1 MIGDILYIVERYWPL
16 LLEGLKNT
24 IIITA
29 ASYSIGIALGLSLAL
44 IRSYGP
50 KALAAAV
57 TAYVEVFRGTPMLI
71 QLFIIYYSLPAFGI
85 VLDPLTAAII
95 AIGLNSGAYQSEY
108 FRGAIAAIPRGQ
120 WEAALSIGLKKWA
133 AVRYVI
139 LPQAWRV
146 ALPALTN
153 ELIYLLKYSSIA
165 YFVTVPELVFI
176 GKYIGSRTYM
186 YLQVYTVITVI
197 YVTLALTISEGMS
210 RLERRL
216 SVPGI
221 SITGRGQ

>member
-1 MIGDILYIVERYWPL
+1 MIDDILYIVERYWPL

-29 ASYSIGIALGLSLAL
+29 ASYSIGVALGLSLAL
-44 IRSYGP
+44 LRSYGP

-57 TAYVEVFRGTPMLI
+57 TAYVEAFRGTPMLV
-71 QLFIIYYSLPAFGI
+71 QLFIVYYSLPAFGI
-85 VLDPLTAAII
+85 VLDPLTAAIV

-108 FRGAIAAIPRGQ
+108 FRGALAAIPRGQ
-120 WEAALSIGLKKWA
+120 WEAALSIGLRKWA

-165 YFVTVPELVFI
+165 YFVTVPELVFM

-216 SVPGI
+216 SVPGV